1 MLNKLKKKIK
11 TIMNGFD
18 METLIAIKS
27 SFQANKFQWIK
38 TNDRNKLGKVV
49 EVRDVVP
56 GRNGRFLAILSDGS
70 QLDTDD
76 VSSCLMMLADDQPPM
91 SLAEVQSIN
100 YIPSLSEEM
109 KIAPEIP
116 ADFVAELKSQPVAQA
131 QAIQGG
137 QPAQIAQPQVK
148 QQVSVDPVDIF
159 GMFSLEDTELNLSVK
174 IKLPSKSLLKMMYT
188 NSKNKEE
195 FLTKL
200 SNYINNNV
208 TVDAIKK
215 TMKKALTGRSEK
227 TTKDNA

>member
-1 MLNKLKKKIK
+1 MQ
-11 TIMNGFD
+11 GFD

-38 TNDRNKLGKVV
+38 TNDRTKLGKVV

-56 GRNGRFLAILSDGS
+56 GRNNRFLALLSDGT
-70 QLDTDD
+70 QLDTDE
-76 VSSCLMMLADDQPPM
+76 VSSCLMMLTDDQQPM

-100 YIPSLSEEM
+100 YIPSLSEDM
-109 KIAPEIP
+109 KVAPEIP
-116 ADFVAELKSQPVAQA
+116 AEFATEIASQPAQSA
-131 QAIQGG
+131 PAITGG
-137 QPAQIAQPQVK
+137 QPASISQTKQV
-148 QQVSVDPVDIF
+148 VSVDPGDLF

-174 IKLPSKSLLKMMYT
+174 VKLPSKSLLKMMYT

-200 SNYINNNV
+200 ANYINNNV

-215 TMKKALTGRSEK
+215 TMKKTLSGRSEK
-227 TTKDNA
+227 TAS